1 LKGKKRWLVAGF
13 WVLVVNGRFFFI
25 LNEQHV
31 NRNQQKGIPLNEQPV
46 TSNKQLALRTHGT
59 HFDRR

>member
-46 TSNKQLALRTHGT
+46 TSNWP
-59 HFDRR
+59 